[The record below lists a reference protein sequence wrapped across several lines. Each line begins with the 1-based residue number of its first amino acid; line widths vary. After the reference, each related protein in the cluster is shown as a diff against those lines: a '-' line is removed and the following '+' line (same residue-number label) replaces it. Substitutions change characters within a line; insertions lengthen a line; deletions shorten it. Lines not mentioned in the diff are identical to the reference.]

1 MIIIA
6 IFFYLESLTMLTDL
20 TFSLVK
26 ISIGDKSTPEHGTML
41 IELLLNILTSC
52 TLTNENSFNIDYDF
66 IIIYQTAIYSV
77 LKGVVGHYHILYLAI
92 QPVQVQ
98 VKSSLVQN
106 PVGVPGGEICIIQCC
121 KYCNEYHMLGRS

>member
-41 IELLLNILTSC
+41 IELLLNILTPC
-52 TLTNENSFNIDYDF
+52 TLTNEHSFNIDYDF

-77 LKGVVGHYHILYLAI
+77 LKGVVGH
-92 QPVQVQ
+92 
-98 VKSSLVQN
+98 
-106 PVGVPGGEICIIQCC
+106 
-121 KYCNEYHMLGRS
+121 